1 MDAFWK
7 KKLIACGIYIFGAIL
22 CEVLAFALMGLP
34 MPRFFIID
42 FSIMFLIA
50 GIIFIIPSHIAG
62 VVLYSLAF
70 LAQCIFTAAH
80 VELYKIFGDVFTTDL
95 LSLIDEA
102 KEALGDGG
110 GAAAAFDGGENGVV
124 LNLWLIV
131 PFLLLPV
138 LMIITQ
144 ILVTIFVK
152 SPKFSLSRQAS
163 LLFAFTF
170 CFFCFGMTSAAS
182 AQAAQLPGP
191 TSETITGVG
200 QKQNFDNFYYKVNY
214 LKTFGTFSL
223 FFKNVVLGTHHSNIL
238 QKRGIAETK
247 QYFASAPEMY
257 RHNYGTASDPI
268 YGPDKDNNVI
278 IVMLETGDEIFINE
292 NTKDLMPTLYG
303 LMHGTDGSDGLAPRH
318 SSINFTNY
326 YSQHKTDVS
335 ETMVIVGGY
344 PGNEKL
350 VASWKEGGH
359 RDADTRN
366 QKMANEYPFSLPS
379 VLGTYGYTSKNY
391 FHPATGKTY
400 ARQFSH
406 VNYGFDR
413 AFFNES
419 FTESSFGEFQKYLG
433 TWQMP
438 ERPFYRDAALAD
450 GTENIDLIM
459 PTDEKFF
466 SFITTV
472 DGHWPYTLPPNDT
485 IGMANYARVQQANA
499 EGAFNFLNMNSAT
512 KSLYMN
518 ALARLMTTDD
528 GIAYLL
534 EELETRG
541 LRDNTTLM
549 FYADH
554 NAYGN
559 DLKYSATDTTI
570 YMSPAFRVPAF
581 IWSPNVEG
589 FEVDKFTSP
598 VDLVPTL
605 LDLLDIEVNPRMY
618 LGINAFDKQE
628 GISFSRLN
636 VIFNDVLLT
645 DGMYVLYQAP
655 NVTAAHKA
663 SFRESYNDLL
673 YRWSFIN
680 RLYYPENPNYKALIH
695 EWAAK

>member
-1 MDAFWK
+1 MK
-7 KKLIACGIYIFGAIL
+7 KKFIACGIYIFGAIS

-42 FSIMFLIA
+42 FSILFLIA

-70 LAQCIFTAAH
+70 LVQCIFTGAH

-102 KEALGDGG
+102 KEALGAGG
-110 GAAAAFDGGENGVV
+110 GEAAAFDGGENGVV
-124 LNLWLIV
+124 LNWWLIV
-131 PFLLLPV
+131 PFLIFPV
-138 LMIITQ
+138 LMIIAQ
-144 ILVTIFVK
+144 VLVTIFVK
-152 SPKFSLSRQAS
+152 SPKFSLSRQTS

-182 AQAAQLPGP
+182 ARAAQLPGP
-191 TSETITGVG
+191 TAATITGVG

-214 LKTFGTFSL
+214 FKSFGTFSL
-223 FFKNVVLGTHHSNIL
+223 FFKNVVLGTQHSNIL

-247 QYFASAPEMY
+247 QYFDSAPSMN
-257 RHNYGTASDPI
+257 RHNYGTAADPI
-268 YGPDKDNNVI
+268 YGPDKDNNAIV
-278 IVMLETGDEIFINE
+278 VMLETGDEIFINE
-292 NTKDLMPTLYG
+292 NTKNLMPTLYT
-303 LMHGTDGSDGLAPRH
+303 LMQE
-318 SSINFTNY
+318 SINFTNFH
-326 YSQHKTDVS
+326 SQHKTDVS
-335 ETMVIVGGY
+335 ETMGILGGY

-379 VLGTYGYTSKNY
+379 VLGAHDYTSKNY

-400 ARQFSH
+400 ARQYSH
-406 VNYGFDR
+406 VNYGFDK

-419 FTESSFGEFQKYLG
+419 FTASSFGEFQKYLG

-438 ERPFYRDAALAD
+438 ERPFFRDAALAD
-450 GTENIDLIM
+450 GTKAIDLIM

-472 DGHWPYTLPPNDT
+472 DGHWPYTSPPTDV
-485 IGMANYARVQQANA
+485 IGMSNYARVQRANA
-499 EGAFNFLNMNSAT
+499 EGAFDYLNMNAAT

-534 EELETRG
+534 EELETRA
-541 LRDNTTLM
+541 LRNDTTLM

-559 DLKYSATDTTI
+559 DLKYSATDTTM
-570 YMSPAFRVPAF
+570 YMPQAFRVPAF
-581 IWSPNVEG
+581 IWSPNVAG

-605 LDLLDIEVNPRMY
+605 LDLLDVEVNPRMY
-618 LGINAFDKQE
+618 LGINAFDTQE
-628 GISFSRLN
+628 SISFSRLN

-655 NVTAAHKA
+655 HVTATHKA
-663 SFRESYNDLL
+663 SFRESYDDLL

-680 RLYYPENPNYKALIH
+680 RLYYPENPNYKSQIY
-695 EWAAK
+695 EWAGK